1 MLDTTPSGGTPIIA
15 AAQPPLQVL
24 FVDDEI
30 CVLKGLERMLHAL
43 RHQWTMRFAISAPA
57 ALAMLEEQPAEVVVS
72 DMRMPG
78 ISGGDLLEAVARRWP
93 GTIRMILSGH
103 ADLGMVL
110 RTIGPAHQ
118 FLQKP
123 CDAEMLKGTIQTTWR
138 LRCSLSNHQLRL
150 LVGGMPGLPCQPGV
164 LEAFL
169 HQLGLPQPSIG
180 ELGALAVQDLG
191 LSARLLQLVNSSFF
205 GCRRVVAAPAEA
217 VLLLGIDRLRALAAA
232 EGVFAPLVCRS
243 TAWFE
248 PARVW
253 RHSTQVARLA
263 RLIAED
269 LGLPPAQVEEA
280 ATAGLLHD
288 AGHLLLAAHRP
299 HEYAAL
305 ARQVRD
311 EGDVLHE
318 RRLLGASHGE
328 IAAYLLGLWG
338 LPQPVVEAVA
348 WHHEPQRGNRLCQG
362 PLACVHAAD
371 ALVNLLEGT
380 PDHNRIDPP
389 YLQAIGCGDR
399 QQRWLDLA
407 G

>member
-1 MLDTTPSGGTPIIA
+1 MLDTTPCGGTPIIA

-78 ISGGDLLEAVARRWP
+78 MSGGDLLDAVARRWP

-164 LEAFL
+164 LDAFL
-169 HQLGLPQPSIG
+169 HQLGLPQPSIE

-205 GCRRVVAAPAEA
+205 GCRRVVASPAEA

-232 EGVFAPLVCRS
+232 EGVFAPLACQP

-253 RHSTQVARLA
+253 RHSAQVARLA

-269 LGLPPAQVEEA
+269 LALSPAQVEEA

-338 LPQPVVEAVA
+338 LPPPVVEAVA
-348 WHHEPQRGNRLCQG
+348 WHHEPQRGNRPCQG

-371 ALVNLLEGT
+371 ALVNLIEGT

-389 YLQAIGCGDR
+389 YLQVIGCGDR

-407 G
+407 V

>member
-1 MLDTTPSGGTPIIA
+1 MLDTTPCSGTPTSA
-15 AAQPPLQVL
+15 TAQPPLQVL

-30 CVLKGLERMLHAL
+30 CVLQGLERMLHGL
-43 RHQWTMRFAISAPA
+43 RQQWTMRFALSGPA
-57 ALAMLEEQPAEVVVS
+57 ALAKLDEQPAEVVVS
-72 DMRMPG
+72 DLRMPG
-78 ISGGDLLEAVARRWP
+78 MCGGELLAAVARRWP
-93 GTIRMILSGH
+93 ETIRFILSGQ
-103 ADLGMVL
+103 ADQGMVL

-123 CDAEMLKGTIQTTWR
+123 CDAEVLKVAIQTAWR
-138 LRCSLSNHQLRL
+138 LRCSLSNQRLRL
-150 LVGGMPGLPCQPGV
+150 LVGGMPGLSCQPGV
-164 LEAFL
+164 LDAFL
-169 HQLGLPQPSIG
+169 LQLGQSQPAIAA
-180 ELGALAVQDLG
+180 LGALAVQDLG

-205 GCRRVVAAPAEA
+205 GSRRMVANPAEA
-217 VLLLGIDRLRALAAA
+217 AQLLGIDRLRAMAAVQ
-232 EGVFAPLVCRS
+232 GVFAPLACPS

-248 PARVW
+248 PERVW
-253 RHSTQVARLA
+253 RHSVQVARLA
-263 RLIAED
+263 RRVAED
-269 LGLPPAQVEEA
+269 LGLPPVQVEEA

-288 AGHLLLAAHRP
+288 AGHLLLAAHHP

-338 LPQPVVEAVA
+338 LPPAVVEAVA
-348 WHHEPQRGNRLCQG
+348 WHHEPRRGNRPCPG

-371 ALVNLLEGT
+371 ALVNLLAGT
-380 PDHNRIDPP
+380 PDHNRIDAP
-389 YLQAIGCGDR
+389 YLSSIGCGDR
-399 QQRWLDLA
+399 QDRWLGLA